1 MIQIQHLTITHT
13 KDLRELVHDLN
24 LTIATGEKVAII
36 GEEGNGKSSLLALL
50 VNPKAHF
57 DHLSYEGTINK
68 PDSPQVYIPQQIS
81 DDLQSLT
88 LNDYFFA
95 DTYDLDYATLYR
107 LADEL
112 HFDSERFA
120 SSQLISTL
128 SGGEKLKIQFIREL
142 ARPHD
147 IIFLDEPSNDMDLTT
162 ITWLKDF
169 IKHSDKTIIYI
180 SHDEDLLSQTADTI
194 IHLELLKRRRQART
208 SVEHLDYD
216 NYSQQRTDAFQQ
228 KIQQAKTEKKAY
240 DKAMAKHRRI
250 KQNVQ
255 TTLRNTHDSTQ
266 GRLLAKKM
274 KAVLSQEKRYDRL
287 AQDMTQMPDKEDS
300 IELFFSHIDPLPQ
313 GKYLLNLDEKQ
324 INIAPHLTIDH
335 LKLSLKGQE
344 KIGIVGDN
352 GCGKSTLLHYLYQEL
367 NRKTDL
373 TIGYMPQDYDLILK
387 NDLSPIAFLC
397 KTGDKTE
404 KEIISSHLAN
414 LNFSHDEMNHAI
426 DDLSGGQKGKLLLL
440 HLVLENPQLLI
451 LDEPTRNFSPTS
463 QPQVRQ
469 LFENYPGAILTVS
482 HDVNYLRQVCQKIYR
497 LESHGLKEVEI

>member
-36 GEEGNGKSSLLALL
+36 GEEGNGKSSLLTLL

-120 SSQLISTL
+120 SSQLVSSL
-128 SGGEKLKIQFIREL
+128 SGGEKLKIQLIREL
-142 ARPHD
+142 AHPHD

-162 ITWLKDF
+162 MTWLKNF
-169 IKHSDKTIIYI
+169 IKHSDQTIIYI
-180 SHDEDLLSQTADTI
+180 SHDEDLLSKTADTI

-228 KIQQAKTEKKAY
+228 QIQQAKTEKKAY

-266 GRLLAKKM
+266 GRLVAKKM

-426 DDLSGGQKGKLLLL
+426 SDLSGGQKGKLLLL

-497 LESHGLKEVEI
+497 LDSHGLKEVEI

>member
-1 MIQIQHLTITHT
+1 M
-13 KDLRELVHDLN
+13 
-24 LTIATGEKVAII
+24 
-36 GEEGNGKSSLLALL
+36 
-50 VNPKAHF
+50 
-57 DHLSYEGTINK
+57 
-68 PDSPQVYIPQQIS
+68 
-81 DDLQSLT
+81 
-88 LNDYFFA
+88 
-95 DTYDLDYATLYR
+95 
-107 LADEL
+107 
-112 HFDSERFA
+112 
-120 SSQLISTL
+120 
-128 SGGEKLKIQFIREL
+128 
-142 ARPHD
+142 
-147 IIFLDEPSNDMDLTT
+147 
-162 ITWLKDF
+162 TWLKDF
-169 IKHSDKTIIYI
+169 IKHSDKTIVYI

-208 SVEHLDYD
+208 SVEHLNYD
-216 NYSQQRTDAFQQ
+216 NYSQQRTDTFQQ
-228 KIQQAKTEKKAY
+228 QMQQAKTEKKAY

-266 GRLLAKKM
+266 GRLVAKKM
-274 KAVLSQEKRYDRL
+274 KAVLSQEKRYNRL

-352 GCGKSTLLHYLYQEL
+352 GCGKSTLLHYLYQKL
-367 NRKTDL
+367 SQKTDL
-373 TIGYMPQDYDLILK
+373 TIGYMPQHYDTILQ
-387 NDLSPIAFLC
+387 NDLSPIAFLS
-397 KTGDKTE
+397 KTGDKSE
-404 KEIISSHLAN
+404 QEVISSHLAN

-426 DDLSGGQKGKLLLL
+426 SDLSGGQKGKLLLL
-440 HLVLENPQLLI
+440 HLVLESPKLLI

-497 LESHGLKEVEI
+497 LDSRGLEEVEI

>member
-50 VNPKAHF
+50 VNPKTHF
-57 DHLSYEGTINK
+57 GHLSYEGTINK

-112 HFDSERFA
+112 HFDSDRFA
-120 SSQLISTL
+120 SSQLISSL
-128 SGGEKLKIQFIREL
+128 SGGEKLKIQLIREL

-169 IKHSDKTIIYI
+169 IKHSEQAIIYI
-180 SHDEDLLSQTADTI
+180 SHDEDLLSKTADTI
-194 IHLELLKRRRQART
+194 IHLELFKRRRQART

-216 NYSQQRTDAFQQ
+216 NYSQQRYDAFQQ
-228 KIQQAKTEKKAY
+228 QMQQAKTEKKAY

-266 GRLLAKKM
+266 GRLVAKKM

-300 IELFFSHIDPLPQ
+300 IELFFSHITPLPQ
-313 GKYLLNLDEKQ
+313 GKYLLNLDKKQ

-352 GCGKSTLLHYLYQEL
+352 GCGKSTLLHFLYQEL
-367 NRKTDL
+367 SKKTDL
-373 TIGYMPQDYDLILK
+373 TIGYMPQRYDAILPVE
-387 NDLSPIAFLC
+387 LSPIAFLS

-404 KEIISSHLAN
+404 REIISSHLAN

-426 DDLSGGQKGKLLLL
+426 SDLSGGQKGKLLLL
-440 HLVLENPQLLI
+440 HLVLESPQLLI

-469 LFENYPGAILTVS
+469 LFENYPGAIITVS

-497 LESHGLKEVEI
+497 LDSHDLKEVEI